1 LIPSP
6 FVPPNFSTS
15 KSLSVCRLIFI
26 YSSSFNL
33 FSKTPSFPFIFPRNK
48 QTNTLNYHLGFY
60 FFFPLLDPQKMA
72 SFQEHGMDPDDEGG
86 TSDLS
91 TSAGD
96 QEDNR
101 NSSSISSNGCLKI
114 STIDETEAFQV
125 MPLKEEPFDSDPSSD
140 PDQRT
145 NPMGVVP
152 LAMQMQTPM
161 PISMP
166 LPVTTTAT
174 TRRAST
180 KDRHTKVEGRGRRIR
195 IPATCA
201 ARIFQLT
208 RELGHKSDGETVRWL
223 LEHAEE
229 AIIEA
234 TGTGTVPAIAVSVGG
249 TLKIPTT
256 TSNNSN
262 SLTETPKKRKRPSN
276 SEFCDISEAAPVS
289 TSQTSGLAPVKPSA
303 PLAAAATPQGMVP
316 VFAVGNTGMMVP
328 ANAFWMI
335 PQAAATVAPANQQ
348 IWALSPSLTP
358 VFNVAAARPISS
370 FVASTNSGNET
381 GVNIAAAAASVVNI
395 PSEVEF
401 RSPSPVVASTSVGAK
416 VAKKSTMA
424 PSVSSNSGSGKGG
437 KAQMLRDFSLEIY
450 DKQELQLM
458 GRPGNNQPR

>member
-1 LIPSP
+1 
-6 FVPPNFSTS
+6 
-15 KSLSVCRLIFI
+15 
-26 YSSSFNL
+26 
-33 FSKTPSFPFIFPRNK
+33 
-48 QTNTLNYHLGFY
+48 
-60 FFFPLLDPQKMA
+60 MA

-96 QEDNR
+96 PEDNK

-208 RELGHKSDGETVRWL
+208 RELGHSSDGETVRWL
-223 LEHAEE
+223 PEHAEQ

-234 TGTGTVPAIAVSVGG
+234 TGTGTVLAIAVEGLSKSVQQP
-249 TLKIPTT
+249 LTT
-256 TSNNSN
+256 A
-262 SLTETPKKRKRPSN
+262 
-276 SEFCDISEAAPVS
+276 IH
-289 TSQTSGLAPVKPSA
+289 
-303 PLAAAATPQGMVP
+303 
-316 VFAVGNTGMMVP
+316 
-328 ANAFWMI
+328 
-335 PQAAATVAPANQQ
+335 
-348 IWALSPSLTP
+348 
-358 VFNVAAARPISS
+358 
-370 FVASTNSGNET
+370 
-381 GVNIAAAAASVVNI
+381 
-395 PSEVEF
+395 
-401 RSPSPVVASTSVGAK
+401 
-416 VAKKSTMA
+416 
-424 PSVSSNSGSGKGG
+424 
-437 KAQMLRDFSLEIY
+437 
-450 DKQELQLM
+450 
-458 GRPGNNQPR
+458 

>member
-1 LIPSP
+1 
-6 FVPPNFSTS
+6 
-15 KSLSVCRLIFI
+15 
-26 YSSSFNL
+26 
-33 FSKTPSFPFIFPRNK
+33 
-48 QTNTLNYHLGFY
+48 
-60 FFFPLLDPQKMA
+60 MA
-72 SFQEHGMDPDDEGG
+72 SFQEHERGPDDEGG

-96 QEDNR
+96 PEDNR
-101 NSSSISSNGCLKI
+101 NSGSYSSNGCLKI

-125 MPLKEEPFDSDPSSD
+125 LPLKEEPLDSDPSSD

-145 NPMGVVP
+145 NSMGGVP
-152 LAMQMQTPM
+152 LAMQRQTPM
-161 PISMP
+161 SISMP
-166 LPVTTTAT
+166 MPVTTTAT
-174 TRRAST
+174 IRRPST

-223 LEHAEE
+223 LEHAEQ

-256 TSNNSN
+256 TSNSSN
-262 SLTETPKKRKRPSN
+262 SLTETPKKRKRPSS
-276 SEFCDISEAAPVS
+276 SEFCDISEAAAVS
-289 TSQTSGLAPVKPSA
+289 ISQTSGLAPVTPTA
-303 PLAAAATPQGMVP
+303 PIAAAATPQGLVP
-316 VFAVGNTGMMVP
+316 VYAVGNTGMMVP

-335 PQAAATVAPANQQ
+335 PQAATTASPANQQ
-348 IWALSPSLTP
+348 IWALSPSLNP
-358 VFNVAAARPISS
+358 VLNVAAARPVSS
-370 FVASTNSGNET
+370 FVASANSENET
-381 GVNIAAAAASVVNI
+381 GVHTAAAASVVNI

-401 RSPSPVVASTSVGAK
+401 RAPSPVAASTSVGAK

-424 PSVSSNSGSGKGG
+424 PSLSSNSGGGKGG

>member
-1 LIPSP
+1 
-6 FVPPNFSTS
+6 
-15 KSLSVCRLIFI
+15 
-26 YSSSFNL
+26 
-33 FSKTPSFPFIFPRNK
+33 
-48 QTNTLNYHLGFY
+48 
-60 FFFPLLDPQKMA
+60 MA
-72 SFQEHGMDPDDEGG
+72 SLQEHGMDPDDEGG

-96 QEDNR
+96 PEDNR
-101 NSSSISSNGCLKI
+101 NSSSISN
-114 STIDETEAFQV
+114 
-125 MPLKEEPFDSDPSSD
+125 
-140 PDQRT
+140 QRT
-145 NPMGVVP
+145 NPVGVVP

-234 TGTGTVPAIAVSVGG
+234 TGTGTVPAIAVS
-249 TLKIPTT
+249 
-256 TSNNSN
+256 
-262 SLTETPKKRKRPSN
+262 
-276 SEFCDISEAAPVS
+276 
-289 TSQTSGLAPVKPSA
+289 TSGLAPVKPSA

-335 PQAAATVAPANQQ
+335 PQAAATAAPANQQ

-370 FVASTNSGNET
+370 FVTSTNSGNET
-381 GVNIAAAAASVVNI
+381 GVNTAAAGSVVNI